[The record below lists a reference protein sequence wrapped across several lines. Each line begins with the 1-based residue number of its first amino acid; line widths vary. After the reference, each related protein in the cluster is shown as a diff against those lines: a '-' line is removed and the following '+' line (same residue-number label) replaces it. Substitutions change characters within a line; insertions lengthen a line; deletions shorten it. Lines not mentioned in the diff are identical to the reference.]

1 MPDSSLHTTQLRRW
15 VERIRAGDF
24 TAREE
29 MLRATYDRLER
40 LARKMLRRY
49 PTVDRWEETGDL
61 LHNAVLRLL
70 RALREVEP
78 TSVRDF
84 FGLAAEQMRR
94 ELLDLAR
101 HHLTRQMRGPSY
113 AMGTGGSDSGTG
125 VPEPADAAEDP
136 DELEKWCAFHEAV
149 ERLPV
154 EEREVVGLIYYHGW
168 TQMETAE
175 HLHLSKRSVQ
185 RHWSAAMLKIHA
197 VLKDL

>member
-1 MPDSSLHTTQLRRW
+1 MHDPSLHTTQLRGL

-24 TAREE
+24 SAREE
-29 MLRATYDRLER
+29 LLRATYVRLER
-40 LARKMLRRY
+40 LARKMLRGF
-49 PTVDRWEETGDL
+49 PTVGRWEESGDL
-61 LHNAVLRLL
+61 LHNALLRLL
-70 RALREVEP
+70 NALREVEP

-101 HHLTRQMRGPSY
+101 HHLTRQIHGLSD
-113 AMGTGGSDSGTG
+113 AMGAAASDSGTG
-125 VPEPADAAEDP
+125 VPEPPDASEDP

-149 ERLPV
+149 EHLPV

-168 TQMETAE
+168 TQAETAE
-175 HLHLSKRSVQ
+175 HLVVSKRSVQ
-185 RHWSAAMLKIHA
+185 RRWSTAMLKLHA